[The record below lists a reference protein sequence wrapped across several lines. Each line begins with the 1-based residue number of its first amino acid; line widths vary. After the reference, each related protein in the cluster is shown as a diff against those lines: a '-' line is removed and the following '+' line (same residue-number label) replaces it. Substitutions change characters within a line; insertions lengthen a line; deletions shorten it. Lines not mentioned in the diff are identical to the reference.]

1 LKNSLLP
8 GIHIVNIAYPIEDH
22 LVALSNRGKDYKMYL
37 KETVLLFCKHLQAS
51 EVLEL
56 LPI

>member
-1 LKNSLLP
+1 M
-8 GIHIVNIAYPIEDH
+8 NIAYPIEDH

-37 KETVLLFCKHLQAS
+37 KETALLFPKP
-51 EVLEL
+51 EVTSVVSEL